1 MNPST
6 KPSTPPKSPK
16 FRGRNKPGKI
26 DPQEVSNLI
35 PNYRQI
41 PITLG
46 EARFVITYLTNG
58 RDYAD
63 AYMKAIAPTAKEK
76 ACTMGGAKFLRRP
89 EIQKAIQVVT
99 DAMLGERK
107 MELEHKILDVLWHQ
121 AFFDPAKL
129 IEVDGRPA
137 FSTWDDV
144 PLPLRYC
151 IEDIET
157 KFYGQHADRSW
168 TRLKFVDRKQALKE
182 LATYVG
188 MMKGVAAAVNLN
200 LSPETEVLMKA
211 IFSSAKD
218 GKFVPGH
225 PGELMKSARTIA
237 AQSRDRQ
244 EATGRTVT
252 DGNSGDGK

>member
-1 MNPST
+1 M
-6 KPSTPPKSPK
+6 
-16 FRGRNKPGKI
+16 
-26 DPQEVSNLI
+26 DPREVSNLI
-35 PNYRQI
+35 PNYRDI
-41 PITLG
+41 PLTLG
-46 EARFVITYLTNG
+46 EARFVITYMTNG
-58 RDYAD
+58 RDYTD
-63 AYMKAIAPTAKEK
+63 AYMKAIAPVAKEK
-76 ACTMGGAKFLRRP
+76 TATAGGAKMLRRP
-89 EIQKAIQVVT
+89 EIQKGIQVVM
-99 DAMLGERK
+99 DAMLSERK
-107 MELEHKILDVLWHQ
+107 SELEHKILDVLWHQ

-188 MMKGVAAAVNLN
+188 MMRGVSQAVNLS

-225 PGELMKSARTIA
+225 PGEMMKSARTIA
-237 AQSRDRQ
+237 AQAKVRQ

-252 DGNSGDGK
+252 DGNVGDEA